1 MKKVK
6 YYKKIKKDKNF
17 CFLESLGE
25 PLDLELPNGKIMHFA
40 CEFYRGDG
48 WRITEMETGLLTE
61 NKYIPNKRALTEY
74 IKDNGFLT
82 ALARIT
88 NTEYYEKQKDELKQ
102 FLKNKARPT
111 SL

>member
-6 YYKKIKKDKNF
+6 YFRKMGKATNNWY
-17 CFLESLGE
+17 LESLGE

-48 WRITEMETGLLTE
+48 WRITEMETGLLIQ

-102 FLKNKARPT
+102 FLKNKARPM